1 MVIKLSNQ
9 ASTTKGIIKEFN
21 KNKINYGLARNYE
34 KFSDFDHDID
44 FFRARSHLN

>member
-9 ASTTKGIIKEFN
+9 ASTAKGIIKQFN

-34 KFSDFDHDID
+34 KFPDFDHDIN
-44 FFRARSHLN
+44 FFEQKSF